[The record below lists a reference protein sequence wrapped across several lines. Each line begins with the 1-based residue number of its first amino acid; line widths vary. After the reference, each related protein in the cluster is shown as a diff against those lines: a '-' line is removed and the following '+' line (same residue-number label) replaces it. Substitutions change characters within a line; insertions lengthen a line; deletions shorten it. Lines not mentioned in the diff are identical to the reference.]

1 MLKSKISYFII
12 KGSMSSITN
21 FSSQISDKLRTR
33 RQDVA
38 QLSATHTTLQKL
50 QFVLELPDKLKECL
64 KEEQYRKAV
73 QYWVKA
79 SAALEH
85 YRSKFFKGQKDWK
98 RIKTTGK
105 SFKNCAMCTY
115 SLFLT
120 KIICFSSK
128 FCKCL
133 LLCVST
139 FFS

>member
-12 KGSMSSITN
+12 KGSMRSITN

-85 YRSKFFKGQKDWK
+85 YRSKFLRKKMKKD
-98 RIKTTGK
+98 
-105 SFKNCAMCTY
+105 KNY
-115 SLFLT
+115 G
-120 KIICFSSK
+120 
-128 FCKCL
+128 
-133 LLCVST
+133 
-139 FFS
+139 

>member
-1 MLKSKISYFII
+1 
-12 KGSMSSITN
+12 MSSITK

-85 YRSKFFKGQKDWK
+85 YRSKFFKGQKKLKKDK
-98 RIKTTGK
+98 KKI
-105 SFKNCAMCTY
+105 SFGIFLHA
-115 SLFLT
+115 LFLN
-120 KIICFSSK
+120 IIIS
-128 FCKCL
+128 
-133 LLCVST
+133 
-139 FFS
+139 